1 MPVGECRA
9 RQRQLHFSCG
19 GVQRLTF
26 PMMTRRFAGLA
37 SLALL
42 AAVTASCDR
51 STSRLSAEQEQRFQS
66 EGIRRKEDDIV
77 FRFTR
82 DPGGRSE
89 RWEDRRA
96 SIIVTDSSVLI
107 HKNEKIG
114 LEITPRTRR
123 DVSVQRS
130 GGRIRI
136 RSGKGRSEEIW
147 SFAPQTD
154 AEGWANDI
162 RATIRGAKTVNSR

>member
-1 MPVGECRA
+1 
-9 RQRQLHFSCG
+9 
-19 GVQRLTF
+19 
-26 PMMTRRFAGLA
+26 MMTRRSAALA
-37 SLALL
+37 SLAVL

-51 STSRLSAEQEQRFQS
+51 STSRLSAEQERRFQS

-123 DVSVQRS
+123 DVTVQRS

-147 SFAPQTD
+147 SFEPQTD
-154 AEGWANDI
+154 AEGWATDI
-162 RATIRGAKTVNSR
+162 RATIRGPKTTKSR